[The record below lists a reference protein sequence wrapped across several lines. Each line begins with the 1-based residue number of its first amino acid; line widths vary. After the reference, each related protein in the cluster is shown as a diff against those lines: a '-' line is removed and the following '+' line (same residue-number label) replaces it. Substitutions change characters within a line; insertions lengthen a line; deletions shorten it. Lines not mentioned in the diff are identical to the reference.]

1 MKNFFVSKSDKNRV
15 AFIEKAIATIQPDLV
30 YIVCE
35 KNRIDVYKG
44 INAVVL
50 PMKELNK
57 CENWIHFVNN
67 FTNHSLLVIDNVL
80 KFMFF
85 GDGKKEY
92 LKNFAQRVQHC
103 IVTDVV
109 PFYTEPYEIFY
120 PFYFLGKE
128 ILGYNSY
135 NTFKANHFE
144 EKQDGEIGYAHSFEV
159 LREKMKDY
167 YVQDYKEFFKE
178 RTILEWSISESET
191 SQYLELKDKIKSADS
206 FNPIKSITKVA
217 DFVNLT
223 NTKAALVNELLGTL
237 QGRKAIVLNTLMYA
251 KAISGKL
258 KRKNYEIISYHEE
271 NLEKFSNYDS
281 IIFYDNIIIKPHNVF
296 YIEPFIKGNCY
307 ILLEKTTNVDSYL
320 FNRVHHNDLRKKLSL
335 FYDKRNSAQ

>member
-1 MKNFFVSKSDKNRV
+1 
-15 AFIEKAIATIQPDLV
+15 
-30 YIVCE
+30 
-35 KNRIDVYKG
+35 
-44 INAVVL
+44 
-50 PMKELNK
+50 
-57 CENWIHFVNN
+57 
-67 FTNHSLLVIDNVL
+67 
-80 KFMFF
+80 
-85 GDGKKEY
+85 
-92 LKNFAQRVQHC
+92 
-103 IVTDVV
+103 
-109 PFYTEPYEIFY
+109 
-120 PFYFLGKE
+120 
-128 ILGYNSY
+128 
-135 NTFKANHFE
+135 
-144 EKQDGEIGYAHSFEV
+144 
-159 LREKMKDY
+159 MKDY

-320 FNRVHHNDLRKKLSL
+320 FNRVHHNDLRQKLSL